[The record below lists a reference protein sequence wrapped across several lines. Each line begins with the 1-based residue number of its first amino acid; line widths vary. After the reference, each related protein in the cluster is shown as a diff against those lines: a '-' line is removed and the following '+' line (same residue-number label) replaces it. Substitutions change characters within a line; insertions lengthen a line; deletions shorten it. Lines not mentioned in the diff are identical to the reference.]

1 MSYYDDCDER
11 EPRYTREQYNQYKS
25 KCTEIDFSK
34 TKENYPTKCVMC
46 KDSFKYQNAHVAGC
60 QHAYCAD
67 CFTHLEDYSERH
79 VNGGPPLGYSC
90 KDCKKTIKSVTT
102 FRASKSTLPRSL
114 TSQGIV
120 WNPVTGYGDIT
131 PAAAAAAAPVSVSVT
146 AATAESK

>member
-67 CFTHLEDYSERH
+67 CFTHLEDQAERH
-79 VNGGPPLGYSC
+79 ANGGPPLGYSC
-90 KDCKKTIKSVTT
+90 KECKKTIKSVTT
-102 FRASKSTLPRSL
+102 FRASKSTLPRCL

-120 WNPVTGYGDIT
+120 WNPVTGYGDLT
-131 PAAAAAAAPVSVSVT
+131 PAAAAAPAPVT
-146 AATAESK
+146 EAK